1 MLFVSQQVLRKLG
14 VASPDQPIPLDDSL
28 VHKEL
33 PTSPLPPSVSDKVDN
48 PHIIVDNSN
57 CNNIDSSSSEGKS
70 NQIGN
75 GHVTGTSPALA
86 VAPNTKMRKRRV
98 SSSSA
103 DPALIANLR
112 KSQEEM
118 TQELA
123 KAKLEY
129 AEAMVLLEQKKMEA
143 RQALL
148 RESQAVREMDAAR
161 SYITALEQ
169 RVRVALDEEREH
181 MYYMI
186 ACIHKCALS
195 TNPSPLLPAV

>member
-1 MLFVSQQVLRKLG
+1 MLFLSQQVLRKLG
-14 VASPDQPIPLDDSL
+14 VASPDQPVPLDGSL
-28 VHKEL
+28 THDEL

-57 CNNIDSSSSEGKS
+57 CNNRDNHVGSGSEDKS
-70 NQIGN
+70 NQIEN
-75 GHVTGTSPALA
+75 GHVTGTSPGLT
-86 VAPNTKMRKRRV
+86 VAPPTKMRKRRV
-98 SSSSA
+98 SSSSV
-103 DPALIANLR
+103 DPAVIANLR
-112 KSQEEM
+112 KSQEEL

-161 SYITALEQ
+161 SYISVLEQ
-169 RVRVALDEEREH
+169 RVRVMLKREY
-181 MYYMI
+181 MYV
-186 ACIHKCALS
+186 L
-195 TNPSPLLPAV
+195 